1 MNKAERTRLKELAVE
16 TIVASPV
23 HSKKAQL
30 AEALEKCVDDL
41 EDRSDKCS
49 TCSVC
54 ENHGDHEDES
64 IAVDPDEVLEVH
76 KALKQR
82 LTELKDF
89 HVKVGAYMI
98 EGSGNIYKDLGDL
111 IEALEEDVDTV
122 EACALP

>member
-1 MNKAERTRLKELAVE
+1 MDKAERTRLKELAVDV
-16 TIVASPV
+16 IAASPV
-23 HSKKAQL
+23 HSKETQL

-89 HVKVGAYMI
+89 HVKVGTYMI

-111 IEALEEDVDTV
+111 IEALEEDVGNV